1 MKNQHGLGITGYIF
15 VLFLLSMGALL
26 VFKLFPPYTE
36 YFTIQRIF
44 KNLAVNPGL
53 QDVQDGKAL
62 KNAFQRYAAINNV
75 TGINADD
82 IEISNTA
89 VSAKYSVKVPLF
101 GNINLLLEF
110 NPSSAVD

>member
-36 YFTIQRIF
+36 YFMIQREF
-44 KNLAVNPGL
+44 KNLTVNPGL
-53 QDVQDGKAL
+53 QDGKAL
-62 KNAFQRYAAINNV
+62 KSAFQRYADVNNV
-75 TGINADD
+75 TGINAAD

-101 GNINLLLEF
+101 ANINLLLEF

>member
-15 VLFLLSMGALL
+15 VLFMLSMGALL

-36 YFTIQRIF
+36 YFMIQREF
-44 KNLAVNPGL
+44 KNLTVNPGL
-53 QDVQDGKAL
+53 QDGKAL
-62 KNAFQRYAAINNV
+62 KSAFQRYADINNV

-101 GNINLLLEF
+101 ANINLLLEF

>member
-36 YFTIQRIF
+36 YFMIQREF
-44 KNLAVNPGL
+44 KNLTVNPGL
-53 QDVQDGKAL
+53 QDGKAL
-62 KNAFQRYAAINNV
+62 KSAFQRYADINNV
-75 TGINADD
+75 TGINAAD

-101 GNINLLLEF
+101 ANINLLLEF

>member
-1 MKNQHGLGITGYIF
+1 MKNQHGLGIIGYIF

-53 QDVQDGKAL
+53 QDGKAL
-62 KNAFQRYAAINNV
+62 KNAFQRYADIDNV

-101 GNINLLLEF
+101 ANINLLLEF

>member
-15 VLFLLSMGALL
+15 VLFMLSMGALL

-36 YFTIQRIF
+36 YFMIQREF
-44 KNLAVNPGL
+44 KNLTVNPGL
-53 QDVQDGKAL
+53 QDGKAL
-62 KNAFQRYAAINNV
+62 KSAFQRYAGINNV

-101 GNINLLLEF
+101 GNIDLLLEF